1 MNLGWIVAIR
11 GVIAFITLLVF
22 ANILGKQQV
31 GKLTFFDFITGI
43 TIGDLAATLTI
54 DFNSRGWPHFVGLMV
69 WAGLALLAQFVAL
82 KSRWWAKVS
91 GGEPVVVIQNGH
103 ILEDNMAKSR
113 YRFDDLLTQLREK
126 NVFDVQEVEVALL
139 ETNGALSVQKRSEY
153 QPVTPH
159 DLHLTTRYKGL
170 ATELIYD
177 GDLVRPNLQAVH
189 LSEEWLRAELA
200 KQGIAS
206 EKAVALA
213 LLGTDGTLFVDRY
226 RDDVTVTRVD
236 DDPNPH

>member
-11 GVIAFITLLVF
+11 GIIAFITLLIF

-43 TIGDLAATLTI
+43 TIGDLAATLTV
-54 DFNSRGWPHFVGLMV
+54 DFNSRGWPHFVGLIV
-69 WAGLALLAQFVAL
+69 WAALALIAQFVAL

-91 GGEPVVVIQNGH
+91 GGEPVVLVQNGH
-103 ILEDNMAKSR
+103 ILEQNMAKSR

-126 NVFDVQEVEVALL
+126 EVFDIQEVEVALL
-139 ETNGALSVQKRSEY
+139 ETNGSVSVQKRSQY
-153 QPVTPH
+153 MPVTPH
-159 DLHLTTRYKGL
+159 DLHLSTQYKGL

-177 GDLVRPNLQAVH
+177 GQVVKPNLDAVH
-189 LSEEWLRAELA
+189 LSEAWLRGELA
-200 KQGIAS
+200 KQGIGS
-206 EKAVALA
+206 EKVVALA

-226 RDDVTVTRVD
+226 RDDVAVTQVD
-236 DDPNPH
+236 DEPQPH